1 MQVHSVR
8 NTYHYNQPLNN
19 NKSPNFKANGRA
31 YFTPDGLT
39 MGCISWMFRNDI
51 DWKRLAKY
59 EHTHFIDKPKVNVV
73 IYAASDGSE
82 AYTKAISLIEAL
94 SKTNK
99 KEANKFFPIIC
110 YDLDDNIVQA
120 ANSGL
125 INTGTVDRMNLQ
137 MNCENYEDYFS
148 ETTDSL
154 KIDNDVVMPIKNKR
168 TLKAKSILTEKIRF
182 RQGDMFKK
190 ILELEDNSNTVLMC
204 RNVLAY
210 FESYEIENF
219 VRIVSNKLKQGSLFI
234 IGDHDTRMSN
244 IQNILYNY
252 GFEEVMKN
260 VYKKAWKR
268 FILLIYL
275 LYR

>member
-59 EHTHFIDKPKVNVV
+59 EHTHFIDEPKVNVV

-94 SKTNK
+94 SETNK

-125 INTGTVDRMNLQ
+125 INTGTVGISVPAKNTRQLINALFTCFREIIIMK
-137 MNCENYEDYFS
+137 
-148 ETTDSL
+148 TPAI
-154 KIDNDVVMPIKNKR
+154 KINHGTIRVNFDQNTSPEHMPLMSR
-168 TLKAKSILTEKIRF
+168 
-182 RQGDMFKK
+182 
-190 ILELEDNSNTVLMC
+190 VL
-204 RNVLAY
+204 
-210 FESYEIENF
+210 
-219 VRIVSNKLKQGSLFI
+219 
-234 IGDHDTRMSN
+234 
-244 IQNILYNY
+244 
-252 GFEEVMKN
+252 
-260 VYKKAWKR
+260 
-268 FILLIYL
+268 
-275 LYR
+275 

>member
-8 NTYHYNQPLNN
+8 NTYHYNQSLNN
-19 NKSPNFKANGRA
+19 NKSPNFKSNGRA

-94 SKTNK
+94 SP

-137 MNCENYEDYFS
+137 MNCENYEDYFF

-154 KIDNDVVMPIKNKR
+154 KIANDIVMPIKNKR
-168 TLKAKSILTEKIRF
+168 TLKAKNTLTEKIRF

-204 RNVLAY
+204 RNVLGY
-210 FESYEIENF
+210 FENYEIENF

-234 IGDHDTRMSN
+234 IGDHDTRISN
-244 IQNILYNY
+244 IQNSLDKY

-260 VYKKAWKR
+260 VYKKA
-268 FILLIYL
+268 
-275 LYR
+275 